1 MEIKFNFYNLLRFN
15 IFRLVNKDKD
25 NRVKYGFIW
34 NSYNLF
40 ILYMWSKFYFLNF
53 KNVLFID

>member
-1 MEIKFNFYNLLRFN
+1 MEIKFDFYNLLRFN

-34 NSYNLF
+34 NSYNLV
-40 ILYMWSKFYFLNF
+40 ILNKWSKFYFLNF

>member
-1 MEIKFNFYNLLRFN
+1 MELKFDFYNFLRFN

-25 NRVKYGFIW
+25 DRVKYGFIW

-40 ILYMWSKFYFLNF
+40 ILNKWSKFYFLNF

>member
-1 MEIKFNFYNLLRFN
+1 MELKFDFYNLLRFN

-34 NSYNLF
+34 NSYKLF
-40 ILYMWSKFYFLNF
+40 ILNKWSKFYFLNF